1 MKDLKYIIH
10 LLFIFHLLV
19 LGCDSKWKNHNTED
33 SRDIII
39 NESIQV
45 PSSKINV
52 IDQSTLPPYKGVDS
66 LVRLLDENFAFS
78 EVKKLDSICFGSDGD
93 LTEYLGS
100 ITISLLD
107 SHFND
112 FLTICKLVLIPV

>member
-1 MKDLKYIIH
+1 MKNLKYIIH
-10 LLFIFHLLV
+10 LLFIFQLLV
-19 LGCDSKWKNHNTED
+19 LSCDSKSKNQNMED
-33 SRDIII
+33 SMETKQ
-39 NESIQV
+39 NESTQV
-45 PSSKINV
+45 PSSNTNV
-52 IDQSTLPPYKGVDS
+52 IDQSTLPPYKNIDS

-107 SHFND
+107 RHLND
-112 FLTICKLVLIPV
+112 FKVFANEF